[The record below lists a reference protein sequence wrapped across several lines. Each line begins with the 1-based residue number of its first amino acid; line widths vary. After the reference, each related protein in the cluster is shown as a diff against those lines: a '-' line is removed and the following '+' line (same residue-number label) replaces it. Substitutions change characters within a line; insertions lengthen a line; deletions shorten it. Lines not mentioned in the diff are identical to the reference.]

1 MTRSSSTAPAVSSI
15 PSNCVNNSSSSALWS
30 LRKFA
35 SVAWLIVRNP
45 HNHINAG
52 SCPMSCSTW
61 RDELTPSLQAH
72 PKMATTSR
80 GSSAACPAAP
90 SCETI
95 FPRRRLRSMRPVRSQ
110 IARTLSSPPARFST
124 QSDTNADWSRSI
136 GLILGA
142 LGRDSIRFSAVPAPS
157 SSSISIGCCS
167 INSEANSSGAPLRRF
182 KHFCQKCLNHQSFYS
197 FYRRVS
203 LDVGEGFFDYFSCH
217 DGRPL
222 GPAVVQECDV
232 HVVQTER

>member
-1 MTRSSSTAPAVSSI
+1 
-15 PSNCVNNSSSSALWS
+15 
-30 LRKFA
+30 
-35 SVAWLIVRNP
+35 
-45 HNHINAG
+45 
-52 SCPMSCSTW
+52 
-61 RDELTPSLQAH
+61 
-72 PKMATTSR
+72 MATNSR

-197 FYRRVS
+197 FIPVLLIHGNSSCRGVFRNQLQGRLAENHRLIAFDLPGHGQSSNAPDPTRSYTRPGFADAAVELLEKLGVTEAIVIGWSLGGHIGIEMVPRFPGMRGVS
-203 LDVGEGFFDYFSCH
+203 IIVRPP
-217 DGRPL
+217 DG
-222 GPAVVQECDV
+222 
-232 HVVQTER
+232 